1 VVPKPDPVT
10 SNGQP
15 RGIYQASRSLARN

>member
-10 SNGQP
+10 SLDQP